1 MVSDAFKK
9 LPLSTEQILHA
20 EKYFSYEP
28 VVRVAVPNLTLALGP
43 GWRRIHYDV
52 NGEWGYYLV
61 LDQFINNV
69 TESKRAAAG
78 WGGDRFAIYQGSQPS
93 DVFLAQLTV
102 WDTPADAKEFFDAYL
117 KRSQRRYP
125 EPDTIFSSSLTDGDA
140 RNEWKGPA
148 GRGVMEMRGARVVIL
163 EGIPAKADANKLLKA
178 MWQPRPTTRRS

>member
-20 EKYFSYEP
+20 EKYFTYERP
-28 VVRVAVPNLTLALGP
+28 VKVAMPNLALALGR
-43 GWRRIHYDV
+43 GWRRIDYDV

-78 WGGDRFAIYQGSQPS
+78 WGGDRFAIYQGRRSS

-102 WDTPADAKEFFDAYL
+102 WDTAADAKEFFDAYL
-117 KRSQRRYP
+117 KRSQIRYP
-125 EPDTIFSSSLTDGDA
+125 EPETTFSSSFTDGDA
-140 RNEWKGPA
+140 RNEWKAPS
-148 GRGVMEMRGARVVIL
+148 GRGVMEMRGSRVVIL
-163 EGIPAKADANKLLKA
+163 EGIPAKADVNKLLST
-178 MWQPRPTTRRS
+178 MWQQRSTTRKS